1 MSNLVKRKGVYYAE
15 VRVPPDVKSILGK
28 AVFRRSTGCRDKR
41 NAELEAAPW
50 VSEWWKLIK
59 ASRANPEEV
68 IERIASLKALNT
80 QQQEDREYAGIEH
93 EYDAAGQRTGGSAG
107 WTDAELAMEDYLW
120 DLQNKLSPSEYQ
132 YYESIY
138 TGRRGV
144 PIGLFAS
151 AWVEDEYATNTP
163 RTQQEAHTAIKH
175 AAKYFPTIN
184 DLTVS
189 NRQKWLKEDSRA
201 KSTVQKELGYV
212 RSYWLWLR
220 NNQHIGQSKRNP
232 FLKDDIKWPKKLKEK
247 QSWLPFDV
255 PEVVA
260 LRSAAVDKGDV
271 VLARFIDI
279 ALYTGMRLSEVAQVS
294 RDSLE
299 DINGIQCLR
308 VRDDA
313 KTAASSSRL
322 VPLVSTL
329 ANRVD
334 FGSITPPDAEDAGQA
349 VGKRFGRLKTSLG
362 HGKLKVFHSI
372 RKTATTI
379 FEQAGVPEGIT
390 ADIVG
395 HEKATITYGLYSGG
409 TSIEQRKEAMESFE
423 ALMLQREAEVST

>member
-15 VRVPPDVKSILGK
+15 VRVPPDVRNIIGK

-80 QQQEDREYAGIEH
+80 QQQEDREYAAIEH
-93 EYDAAGQRTGGSAG
+93 EYGADGQRTGRSVG

-132 YYESIY
+132 YYEDIY
-138 TGRRGV
+138 KGRTGI
-144 PIGLFAS
+144 PIELFVS
-151 AWVEDEYATNTP
+151 AWIRDEHASNTP
-163 RTQQEAHTAIKH
+163 RTQQEARTALKT
-175 AAKYFPTIN
+175 AARYFPTVQ
-184 DLTVS
+184 DFTVG
-189 NRQKWLKEDSRA
+189 NRQKWLRAETRA
-201 KSTVQKELGYV
+201 KKTVQKDMVYL
-212 RSYWLWLR
+212 RSYFLWLR
-220 NNQHIGQSKRNP
+220 ANQHIGQSKRNP

-255 PEVVA
+255 PEVVV
-260 LRSAAVDKGDV
+260 LRSAAVDKGDL

-313 KTAASSSRL
+313 KSAASSSRL

-329 ANRVD
+329 ATRVD
-334 FGSITPPDAEDAGQA
+334 FSSIAPPDLEDAGQA

-423 ALMLQREAEVST
+423 ALMLQREAEVSA